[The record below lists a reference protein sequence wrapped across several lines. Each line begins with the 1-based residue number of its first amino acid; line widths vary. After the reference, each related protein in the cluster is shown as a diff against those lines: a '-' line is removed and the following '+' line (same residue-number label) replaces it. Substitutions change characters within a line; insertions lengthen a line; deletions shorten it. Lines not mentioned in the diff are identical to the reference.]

1 MVISNR
7 PMDAPSPF
15 LIYARKG
22 RYILNGNIRET
33 IDELD
38 RKVLTIFN
46 KLPLS
51 NFIRE
56 IVNHFHFKVRES
68 IDDLD
73 LDIGIIFNNAY
84 LPTETNLSKIPS
96 LDTPEVHPVSGRA
109 KTNSNRQK
117 ADSMRFF
124 IGLPSFLYYNRNM
137 P

>member
-1 MVISNR
+1 
-7 PMDAPSPF
+7 MDAPSPF

-84 LPTETNLSKIPS
+84 LPTETNLSKIPIPGYTRSPSGKRQGKDEQLQAKCRQYAFFHRPS
-96 LDTPEVHPVSGRA
+96 LLSLIITEICPKKRG
-109 KTNSNRQK
+109 
-117 ADSMRFF
+117 
-124 IGLPSFLYYNRNM
+124 
-137 P
+137 

>member
-84 LPTETNLSKIPS
+84 LPTETNLSKIPIPGYTRS
-96 LDTPEVHPVSGRA
+96 LSG
-109 KTNSNRQK
+109 KRQGK
-117 ADSMRFF
+117 DEQ
-124 IGLPSFLYYNRNM
+124 
-137 P
+137 